1 MSTKTERSYGR
12 VIVLDHTLDC
22 TCVPNE
28 VAMCVCG
35 KYEDLNHD
43 VILPSLAT
51 NVGYELM
58 WMLLSVLIKGS
69 FLSSFSYTVLKC
81 LTHL

>member
-1 MSTKTERSYGR
+1 
-12 VIVLDHTLDC
+12 
-22 TCVPNE
+22 
-28 VAMCVCG
+28 MCVCG
-35 KYEDLNHD
+35 EYEDLNHD